1 MNLSDIG
8 DPQVHDLLRIPPDFV
23 TACPVAQPSWVR
35 ASLIA
40 CPWVVRRRTQ
50 APVGQLAVGIRGFTR
65 SERWGGFWAKG
76 LISKIV
82 RPAELLVLARSSTHI
97 QRPPAFGALQ
107 QVIESWR
114 DFTLLWGPTGSV
126 GFELATGRPVT
137 TETSD
142 LDIAIWAPQR
152 IVVAQARFLWDR
164 VTGLQTKVDVR
175 VETSEC
181 GFSLEEYVRT
191 SSGRVLLHYP
201 HGLRFGDDP
210 WNELSNCEVTIL

>member
-1 MNLSDIG
+1 MNLSEIG
-8 DPQVHDLLRIPPDFV
+8 DPQVHDLLRIDPDCV
-23 TACPVAQPSWVR
+23 TACSVAQPSWVR

-40 CPWVVRRRTQ
+40 CPWVVLRRTQ
-50 APVGQLAVGIRGFTR
+50 APVGQLAVGIRGTTR
-65 SERWGGFWAKG
+65 SERWGGFFAKG
-76 LISKIV
+76 LIREIV
-82 RPAELLVLARSSTHI
+82 RPAELLILARSSTHTL
-97 QRPPAFGALQ
+97 RPPAFAALQ
-107 QVIESWR
+107 QVIESGR
-114 DFTLLWGPTGSV
+114 DLKLLWGPTGSV

-137 TETSD
+137 TEASD

-191 SSGRVLLHYP
+191 SSGRILLRYP
-201 HGLRFGDDP
+201 DGLRLGDDP
-210 WNELSNCEVTIL
+210 WNEPSNVK